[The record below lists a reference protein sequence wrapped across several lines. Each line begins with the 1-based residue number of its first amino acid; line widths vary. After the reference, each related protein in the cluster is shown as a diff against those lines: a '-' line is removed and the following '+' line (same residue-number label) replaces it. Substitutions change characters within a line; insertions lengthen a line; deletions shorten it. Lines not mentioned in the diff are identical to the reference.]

1 MSINTDISSSISS
14 GISSGLAIDA
24 KSLNQLKLGAAASSP
39 EALKAAAQQ
48 FEAVFM
54 NMLMKSMR
62 DATPQEGMFDNEQ
75 SRMYTSML
83 DQELTQRL
91 ASRGIGLADVMVGQL
106 SRGTPPPNGESAI
119 PGADNAPGLPLNPRH
134 DLKHDLKYEAMSA
147 FKSEALPGARPAVS
161 PSVKL
166 EASPAFVSGMPPG
179 LKSNVA
185 HAYPLDVPEQAV
197 AQPAP
202 LPVSAAVTRRG
213 DVPAHVESFVQRL
226 LPHAQ
231 AASASSGIPAH
242 FMMGQAALETGWGR
256 AEIRGAD
263 GQNSHNLFG
272 IKAGGNWTGRTVDI
286 VTTEYVNGKPQKQ
299 VDTFRAYDS
308 YADSFRDYASLL
320 QGNARYQ
327 NVVAAGHNAAGFAQ
341 GLQQAGYATDPNYA
355 QKLMSVIRLVET
367 G

>member
-1 MSINTDISSSISS
+1 MSINTDISSK
-14 GISSGLAIDA
+14 LAIDA
-24 KSLNQLKLGAAASSP
+24 NSLNQLKLGAAQNSP

-75 SRMYTSML
+75 TRMYTSML
-83 DQELTQRL
+83 DQQLTQRL
-91 ASRGIGLADVMVGQL
+91 ASRGIGLADMMVSQL
-106 SRGTPPPNGESAI
+106 SRATQQPIGEAGM
-119 PGADNAPGLPLNPRH
+119 PGAVNAPGLPLNVNVAPA
-134 DLKHDLKYEAMSA
+134 LKLEPASGLKYEATPA
-147 FKSEALPGARPAVS
+147 LKTEA
-161 PSVKL
+161 
-166 EASPAFVSGMPPG
+166 AS
-179 LKSNVA
+179 
-185 HAYPLDVPEQAV
+185 AYPLNNPAQAV
-197 AQPAP
+197 AT
-202 LPVSAAVTRRG
+202 PVPSAATRKG
-213 DVPAHVESFVQRL
+213 DAPAHVESFVQRL

-231 AASASSGIPAH
+231 AASADSGIPAH

-272 IKAGGNWTGRTVDI
+272 IKAGGNWSGRTVDI

-308 YADSFRDYASLL
+308 YADSFRDYANMLR
-320 QGNARYQ
+320 GNARYQ
-327 NVVAAGHNAAGFAQ
+327 NVVAAGHNATGFAQ

-355 QKLMSVIRLVET
+355 QKLMSVIRMVET

>member
-1 MSINTDISSSISS
+1 MSINTDISSK
-14 GISSGLAIDA
+14 LAIDA
-24 KSLNQLKLGAAASSP
+24 NSLNQLKLGAAQNSP

-75 SRMYTSML
+75 TRMYTSML
-83 DQELTQRL
+83 DQQLTQRL
-91 ASRGIGLADVMVGQL
+91 ASRGIGLADMMVSQL
-106 SRGTPPPNGESAI
+106 SRATQQPIGEAGM
-119 PGADNAPGLPLNPRH
+119 PGAVNAPGLPLNVNVAPA
-134 DLKHDLKYEAMSA
+134 LKLEPASGLKYVATPALKTEA
-147 FKSEALPGARPAVS
+147 
-161 PSVKL
+161 
-166 EASPAFVSGMPPG
+166 AS
-179 LKSNVA
+179 
-185 HAYPLDVPEQAV
+185 AYPLNNPAQAV
-197 AQPAP
+197 AT
-202 LPVSAAVTRRG
+202 PVPSAATRKG
-213 DVPAHVESFVQRL
+213 DAPAHVESFVQRL

-231 AASASSGIPAH
+231 AASADSGIPAH

-272 IKAGGNWTGRTVDI
+272 IKAGGNWSGRTVDI

-308 YADSFRDYASLL
+308 YADSFRDYANMLR
-320 QGNARYQ
+320 GNARYQ
-327 NVVAAGHNAAGFAQ
+327 NVVAAGHNATGFAQ

-355 QKLMSVIRLVET
+355 QKLMSVIRMVET

>member
-1 MSINTDISSSISS
+1 MSINTDISSK
-14 GISSGLAIDA
+14 LAIDA
-24 KSLNQLKLGAAASSP
+24 NSLNQLKLGAAQNSP

-75 SRMYTSML
+75 TRMYTSML
-83 DQELTQRL
+83 DQQLTQRL
-91 ASRGIGLADVMVGQL
+91 ASRGIGLADMMVSQL
-106 SRGTPPPNGESAI
+106 SRATQQPIGEAGM
-119 PGADNAPGLPLNPRH
+119 PGAVNAPGLPLNVNVAPA
-134 DLKHDLKYEAMSA
+134 LKLEPASGLKYEATPA
-147 FKSEALPGARPAVS
+147 LKTEA
-161 PSVKL
+161 
-166 EASPAFVSGMPPG
+166 AS
-179 LKSNVA
+179 
-185 HAYPLDVPEQAV
+185 AYPLNNPAQAV
-197 AQPAP
+197 AT
-202 LPVSAAVTRRG
+202 PVPSAATRKG
-213 DVPAHVESFVQRL
+213 DAPAHVESFVQRL

-231 AASASSGIPAH
+231 AASADSGIPAH

-256 AEIRGAD
+256 AEIRSAD

-272 IKAGGNWTGRTVDI
+272 IKAGGNWSGRTVDI

-308 YADSFRDYASLL
+308 YADSFRDYANMLR
-320 QGNARYQ
+320 GNARYQ
-327 NVVAAGHNAAGFAQ
+327 NVVAAGHNATGFAQ

-355 QKLMSVIRLVET
+355 QKLMSVIRMVET